1 VVTLKGHSINKSG
14 AMTGG
19 ASVSSGGDRWEEKE
33 AEALR
38 KRKGESYVLYVD
50 CVICGVS

>member
-19 ASVSSGGDRWEEKE
+19 ASVSQGGDRWEERE
-33 AEALR
+33 AEGLR
-38 KRKGESYVLYVD
+38 KRKGRCNAVCAV
-50 CVICGVS
+50 CVV

>member
-1 VVTLKGHSINKSG
+1 MHSAQVVTLKGHSINKSG

-38 KRKGESYVLYVD
+38 KRKGKSVLFA
-50 CVICGVS
+50 CGV